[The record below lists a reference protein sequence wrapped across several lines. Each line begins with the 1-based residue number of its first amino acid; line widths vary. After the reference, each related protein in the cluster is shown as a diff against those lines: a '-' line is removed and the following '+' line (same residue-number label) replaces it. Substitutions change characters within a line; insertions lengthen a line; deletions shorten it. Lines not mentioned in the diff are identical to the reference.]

1 VSACQISFGEILRG
15 SGALVTKL
23 LKDTQDPPPS
33 RWWQRQQGLNGLTIQ
48 HELRCRGHGLF
59 PLTFQGFMS
68 LDEFVQRNLLSIVHP
83 TICRI
88 HRGSVIRITF
98 IDEVLKERSHI
109 ELLILRHLGNLLGD
123 LGD

>member
-15 SGALVTKL
+15 SGALETKL
-23 LKDTQDPPPS
+23 LKDTQDLPPS
-33 RWWQRQQGLNGLTIQ
+33 CWGQRQQGLNGLTIQ
-48 HELRCRGHGLF
+48 HELGCRGHDLF
-59 PLTFQGFMS
+59 SLPLQGFMS

-83 TICRI
+83 TICRS
-88 HRGSVIRITF
+88 HLGSVIRITL
-98 IDEVLKERSHI
+98 IDEVLEERSHI